1 MRAALIPITVCW
13 IVSAAHADPS
23 YELSVGGSARALR
36 SSSANALTDRNL
48 GGTAFGGARNLGLAL
63 GRASV
68 WAEAGVTTGSA
79 DGEMFQTLSTELATV
94 DLTGGLRARVPLHR
108 LITASARV
116 ELGAQRVRVEIADR
130 AGTSASDHG
139 WGRIASAGAALDLV
153 TRPGSRFGFG
163 VRVEVG
169 YVMAQAIALTPHR
182 RVASDVLMLAMT
194 DAALGKLDLGGP
206 TLGASL
212 VGQF

>member
-1 MRAALIPITVCW
+1 MRLALIPLAALGLAST
-13 IVSAAHADPS
+13 AHAEPR
-23 YELSVGGSARALR
+23 YELSVGSSARALR
-36 SSSANALTDRNL
+36 SPSANALTDHNL
-48 GGTAFGGARNLGLAL
+48 GGASFGAAVDLGLDL
-63 GRASV
+63 GPASV
-68 WAEAGVTTGSA
+68 WVEAGATTGSA
-79 DGEMFQTLSTELATV
+79 DGQMFQTLSTQIAAV

-116 ELGAQRVRVEIADR
+116 ELGAQRVRVDISDS

-139 WGRIASAGAALDLV
+139 WGRMAAAGAALDLV
-153 TRPGSRFGFG
+153 TRPGARFGFG

-169 YVMAQAIALTPHR
+169 YVMAQAISLTPHR
-182 RVASDVLMLAMT
+182 DVGGDVLMLAMT
-194 DAALGKLDLGGP
+194 DAALGALDLGGP

>member
-1 MRAALIPITVCW
+1 MRASLIPIAVGCVDST
-13 IVSAAHADPS
+13 AHAEPR
-23 YELSVGGSARALR
+23 YELSVGSSARALR
-36 SSSANALTDRNL
+36 SPSANALTDRNL
-48 GGTAFGGARNLGLAL
+48 GGAAFGCARDLGIAL
-63 GRASV
+63 GPASV

-79 DGEMFQTLSTELATV
+79 DGAMFQTLSTQLDTLDLA
-94 DLTGGLRARVPLHR
+94 GGLRARVPLHR

-116 ELGAQRVRVEIADR
+116 ELGAQRVRIDIADH

-139 WGRIASAGAALDLV
+139 WGRMASAGAALDLV
-153 TRPGSRFGFG
+153 ARPGARFGFG
-163 VRVEVG
+163 VRVEIG
-169 YVMAQAIALTPHR
+169 YVMAQAISLTPHR
-182 RVASDVLMLAMT
+182 LIASDVLMLAMT

>member
-1 MRAALIPITVCW
+1 MRASLIPIAACW
-13 IVSAAHADPS
+13 VVSTAHAEPR
-23 YELSVGGSARALR
+23 YELSVGSSARALR
-36 SSSANALTDRNL
+36 SPSANALTDNNL
-48 GGTAFGGARNLGLAL
+48 AGAVFGCARDLGLAL
-63 GRASV
+63 GPASV

-79 DGEMFQTLSTELATV
+79 DGAMFQTLSTELATL
-94 DLTGGLRARVPLHR
+94 DLAGGLRARVPLHR

-116 ELGAQRVRVEIADR
+116 ELGAQRVRVDIAD

-139 WGRIASAGAALDLV
+139 WGRLASAGAALDLV
-153 TRPGSRFGFG
+153 ARPGSHFGFG

-169 YVMAQAIALTPHR
+169 YVLAQAITLTPHR

-206 TLGASL
+206 TVGASL